1 LKVIQVIEK
10 LNIELPDDAELTIL
24 GRHPKQQISE
34 SARRLH
40 PDVHC
45 NTTYSS

>member
-1 LKVIQVIEK
+1 LKVIQGIEK

-24 GRHPKQQISE
+24 GRHPKQILE
-34 SARRLH
+34 GARRLH